1 MMNRIFILKNPST
14 KIKIYSEYMVVTS
27 ATNNDVIAF
36 RYVNELYINKTIYIT
51 PSHLIKLASLFK
63 VYFIDHHGYVLA
75 SIKLEK

>member
-27 ATNNDVIAF
+27 PTHNDVIAF
-36 RYVNELYINKTIYIT
+36 RYVNELYINKTIQIT

-63 VYFIDHHGYVLA
+63 VYLIDHHGYVLA